1 MDDGRKNN
9 MTKKIFN
16 KSVWI
21 AITCLVLF
29 ILVELIID
37 YTIDSK
43 KTEVVEVI
51 DSIPVDSFMYV
62 TLTDSAVLLHL
73 GIQYRK
79 EGQKPRF
86 WNREIY
92 YSDMDS
98 ITVVRW
104 ASLSSK
110 ERVEA
115 IRKSFL
121 FDSDVV
127 WDSYTYE
134 EQEEMLLGN
143 TFIEWN

>member
-1 MDDGRKNN
+1 MA
-9 MTKKIFN
+9 KKIFN
-16 KSVWI
+16 KTVWI
-21 AITCLVLF
+21 ALVCLVLF
-29 ILVELIID
+29 ILVGLIVN

-43 KTEVVEVI
+43 KTEVVEVA

-62 TLTDSAVLLHL
+62 TLTDSAVLLHPD
-73 GIQYRK
+73 IQYRK

-98 ITVVRW
+98 ITVVKW
-104 ASLSSK
+104 PSLSSK

-134 EQEEMLLGN
+134 EQEKMLLEN
-143 TFIEWN
+143 TYVEWN

>member
-1 MDDGRKNN
+1 MQEKKYN

-29 ILVELIID
+29 ILVGLIID
-37 YTIDSK
+37 YKIDSK
-43 KTEVVEVI
+43 KTGVVEVI

-73 GIQYRK
+73 DIQYRK

-104 ASLSSK
+104 DSLSSK

-121 FDSDVV
+121 FDSDVD